1 VERSFAIT
9 DIHGCAATFKMLVED
24 VICLTPSDKLYLLG
38 DYIDRGPDSKGVLDY
53 IIYLRD
59 HGFQTIALRGNHE
72 EMLLQ
77 AYESSQYLELWMR
90 NGGMSTLKSFN
101 AISIHEIPGN
111 YIRFLK
117 DLLFYCTT
125 DSFIMVHAGLNFS
138 SEDPMRDEES
148 MLWLRNF
155 EVDTNRTGGRGIIH
169 GHTPISLVKIQ
180 ENIHQYSSKHKINLD
195 NGCVFGKHDIFGH
208 LCALELENFRIY
220 CQSNIESGDKK
231 KPPL

>member
-24 VICLTPSDKLYLLG
+24 IICLTASDKLYLLG

-53 IIYLRD
+53 IMYLRNN
-59 HGFQTIALRGNHE
+59 GFQTFALRGNHE
-72 EMLLQ
+72 EMLLR
-77 AYESSQYLELWMR
+77 AYESEQYLELWMK

-101 AISIHEIPGN
+101 AFSIHEIPDN

-117 DLLFYCTT
+117 DLPFYCIT
-125 DSFIMVHAGLNFS
+125 DSFVMVHAGLNFS
-138 SEDPMRDEES
+138 CEDPMQDEES

-155 EVDTNRTGGRGIIH
+155 EVDTTRTGGRGIIH
-169 GHTPISLVKIQ
+169 GHTPISLVKIHDS
-180 ENIHQYSSKHKINLD
+180 IHQYSSKHKINLD

-220 CQSNIESGDKK
+220 CQSNVEGEDKK